1 MQAKGPRQGPT
12 QGFNLF
18 QMSGKQSLGI
28 GTLDPPSK
36 VGLMSVPKVEP
47 HGNQRF
53 FFLAKFS
60 YFSTKKLRN
69 LWNFF
74 VFSIVNFG

>member
-12 QGFNLF
+12 QGFNLWETVF
-18 QMSGKQSLGI
+18 RNSDP
-28 GTLDPPSK
+28 GTPPSK

-53 FFLAKFS
+53 FFFWQNLAIFRQ
-60 YFSTKKLRN
+60 RN
-69 LWNFF
+69 
-74 VFSIVNFG
+74 